1 MNRALRRFVSKL
13 TGKNKHI
20 FYIVIML
27 ICIVAISL
35 GIYIQFFYK
44 YSETDPLMMGINIGS
59 QKTAEEFAALEAEF
73 NDLFQNDIKIN
84 SENVRVEKIE
94 PSNSLV
100 YTGYNLEN
108 EDENYYNVNAKIPII
123 NIDSN
128 KAKELNSEIKS
139 EFYDKASS
147 VMRQNKGYSIYT
159 VTYEAFVNNSVL
171 SVVIKSSLKE
181 DGKAEKVSMKTFNYN
196 IMEDKVLSL
205 TDLINLKETNVES
218 VQENIDADIKSAY
231 NNAKIIAAEYG
242 SLYERDLKN
251 PMYKVENVKTFF
263 LTQDGYIYIVF
274 AYGNTDYT
282 NEMDIVI
289 F

>member
-35 GIYIQFFYK
+35 GIYIQYLYK

-128 KAKELNSEIKS
+128 KAKELNAEIKS

-159 VTYEAFVNNSVL
+159 VTYEAFVNNSV
-171 SVVIKSSLKE
+171 
-181 DGKAEKVSMKTFNYN
+181 
-196 IMEDKVLSL
+196 
-205 TDLINLKETNVES
+205 
-218 VQENIDADIKSAY
+218 
-231 NNAKIIAAEYG
+231 
-242 SLYERDLKN
+242 
-251 PMYKVENVKTFF
+251 
-263 LTQDGYIYIVF
+263 
-274 AYGNTDYT
+274 
-282 NEMDIVI
+282 
-289 F
+289 